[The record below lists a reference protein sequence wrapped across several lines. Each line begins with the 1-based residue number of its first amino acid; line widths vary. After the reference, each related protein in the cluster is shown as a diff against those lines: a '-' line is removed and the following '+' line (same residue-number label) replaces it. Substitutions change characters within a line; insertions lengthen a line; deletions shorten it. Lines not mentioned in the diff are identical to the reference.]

1 MSLFF
6 VQYSL
11 YNICFSRINCGK
23 ISLLDMSN
31 VVYCNGVFWTIYAWN
46 LYLVHLDIRYYRDPF
61 SRELPTDISIS
72 MGMQE
77 WECFLQ
83 KGIEIANKVKKKK
96 KKSMTKMPLF
106 KVTRK
111 CFTKPNTFLC
121 HPSKWQNCHENHLKT
136 FEIITTF

>member
-1 MSLFF
+1 
-6 VQYSL
+6 
-11 YNICFSRINCGK
+11 
-23 ISLLDMSN
+23 MSN

-46 LYLVHLDIRYYRDPF
+46 LYLIHLDIRYYRDPF

-96 KKSMTKMPLF
+96 KKINDKNAPIQGDKEMFYKA
-106 KVTRK
+106 
-111 CFTKPNTFLC
+111 
-121 HPSKWQNCHENHLKT
+121 
-136 FEIITTF
+136 